1 MTSVVFAIRRKTR
14 EENKTDDDR
23 LQNDLVGRKTLLKKL
38 SARFFGERLK
48 NEFWKI
54 NGLKRSRNLKYGV
67 FAPKRCDLGKIF

>member
-23 LQNDLVGRKTLLKKL
+23 LQNDLVGRKTLLKAFSKV
-38 SARFFGERLK
+38 FGERLK

-67 FAPKRCDLGKIF
+67 LPKAL